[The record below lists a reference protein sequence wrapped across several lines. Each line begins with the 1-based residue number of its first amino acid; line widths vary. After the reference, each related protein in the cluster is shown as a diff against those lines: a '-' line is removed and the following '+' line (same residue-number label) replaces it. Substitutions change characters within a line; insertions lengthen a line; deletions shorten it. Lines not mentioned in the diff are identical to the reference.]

1 MKVRMPGW
9 HSLVAPGGLGSHGYH
24 WWEPN
29 ANVGKPPQDLH
40 QFPHV
45 LLDGAWHLAHPQII
59 RETQAGVDD
68 GIFWNSSWNLGEE
81 EQHGELCG
89 VFLFLC
95 SMGVFLGFFFS
106 WWGCFLHSGVV
117 FAQQPDSLIS
127 PLWFQCLQ

>member
-1 MKVRMPGW
+1 M
-9 HSLVAPGGLGSHGYH
+9 
-24 WWEPN
+24 
-29 ANVGKPPQDLH
+29 GKPPQDLH

-95 SMGVFLGFFFS
+95 SMGVFFGFFFS
-106 WWGCFLHSGVV
+106 RWGCFLHSGVV